1 MANYLSLEEA
11 AKKLGISADRL
22 VDLRSQGKVRG
33 FRDGASW
40 KFPEDAVDQLAED
53 LAGEIDPPSSSDDQM
68 ESGDL
73 LMESEGDTSWKST
86 LASSRWN
93 LQRSFMIL
101 KRLIFLPTNQPK
113 AGQVRVVSS

>member
-53 LAGEIDPPSSSDDQM
+53 WRVKLIHRVVQ
-68 ESGDL
+68 
-73 LMESEGDTSWKST
+73 TI
-86 LASSRWN
+86 RWN
-93 LQRSFMIL
+93 RAIC
-101 KRLIFLPTNQPK
+101 
-113 AGQVRVVSS
+113 